1 MSSEEGKKEPFQI
14 VIKESDLKEIYSA
27 GALKMAREAA
37 VALNL
42 IMRSPYDYRKFKKI
56 PKENLVRVVNFLLK
70 MAQQEPKEPKTIIVK
85 EEPKEESL
93 EGFEHEGI
101 VIKNAYKED
110 IHRMIVACKSNSEI
124 AEMLFE
130 KYDASI
136 NGNTLAAY
144 IVRYRKTSEYIKE
157 TKAWSDSLGE
167 LRLNHKRGRLGEL
180 ETLYLDAYRAY
191 QSKPTKPNVELCLKI
206 LEQARKEAMPTM
218 TSMIINNNSVTQN
231 IFTNILAKEEEQAIF
246 ERLPLH
252 EIIIGRVAA
261 KYKRDPYLLQRRLQN
276 SYYASQAGARGMDN
290 IGEAIEYPTS
300 ILYNVED
307 LGARWKAIQAEEAK
321 VMEDANVSEGLSEE
335 ASDIKAAILKRV
347 AERKKAG
354 EQKDEDKEDN

>member
-1 MSSEEGKKEPFQI
+1 MESNEDKKGPFQI
-14 VIKESDLKEIYSA
+14 NIKESDLKEIHSA
-27 GALKMAREAA
+27 SALKMAREAA
-37 VALNL
+37 AALNL
-42 IMRSPYDYRKFKKI
+42 IMRSPYDYRKFKKL

-70 MAQQEPKEPKTIIVK
+70 LAQQEPKKPQIITVK
-85 EEPKEESL
+85 EEPKEEHV
-93 EGFEHEGI
+93 EGFGVEG
-101 VIKNAYKED
+101 VTIKNAYKED
-110 IHRMIVACKSNSEI
+110 IHTMIVACKSNSEI

-180 ETLYLDAYRAY
+180 ESLYLDAFRDY
-191 QSKPTKPNVELCLKI
+191 QSKKTKANVELCLKI

-218 TSMIINNNSVTQN
+218 TSMVINNNNVTQN

-290 IGEAIEYPTS
+290 LGEPIEYPTA
-300 ILYNVED
+300 ILYNVEE

-321 VMEDANVSEGLSEE
+321 VIEDSKTEE
-335 ASDIKAAILKRV
+335 SLGEDVSDIKAALLKRV

-354 EQKDEDKEDN
+354 EQKDEEKEDN